1 MKVLLQEFEELP
13 FPKQSDI
20 VYVLCFTNPLA
31 QTEPIPFYV
40 GESSRHV
47 GRIGDYVA
55 AKFSASTDFK
65 VGEAV
70 KHFRALGFEV
80 KVMYKESKDRKA
92 EEDALIKSLE
102 GKSFLLLNKMK
113 GYDYRVDGEKAERKK
128 VQNFVDEIVKASKR
142 G

>member
-1 MKVLLQEFEELP
+1 MKVLLQEFAELP

-20 VYVLCFTNPLA
+20 VYVLCFANPVA

-80 KVMYKESKDRKA
+80 KFMYKESKDRKA

-113 GYDYRVDGEKAERKK
+113 GYDYRAGGEKTERKE
-128 VQNFVDEIVKASKR
+128 VQNFVDKIVKASKR

>member
-20 VYVLCFTNPLA
+20 VYVLCFANPVA

-65 VGEAV
+65 VGEAA
-70 KHFRALGFEV
+70 KYFRTLGFEV
-80 KVMYKESKDRKA
+80 KVMYKESIGRKA
-92 EEDALIKSLE
+92 EEKALIKSLKE
-102 GKSFLLLNKMK
+102 RSFLLLNEME
-113 GYDYRVDGEKAERKK
+113 GYDYRADGEKTERKK